1 MEEKLNK
8 ANKFWERAEERVW
21 KVAFAND
28 LDSGIEC
35 AMELYG
41 FNMDEFLFDLF
52 DCGEFIPS
60 DEDILEAILEAL
72 E

>member
-1 MEEKLNK
+1 MDVNVIA
-8 ANKFWERAEERVW
+8 ANKFWEKAEERVW

-41 FNMDEFLFDLF
+41 FDMNEFLFDLF
-52 DCGEFIPS
+52 DYGEFNPT
-60 DEDILEAILEAL
+60 DEDILVAICEAL
-72 E
+72 D